1 MSNLNYKISETTG
14 TLTYS
19 SSGFTET
26 TGFTD
31 IDETIYN
38 INVPS
43 SYKYY
48 DPVTSTYKTY
58 SSISIRSNGWLAF
71 SSGVNEVNY
80 GKDPQS
86 PINTLRFFSF
96 DAKSTVKHYFDANN
110 NLMISSKGAS
120 FYSYPTRIPFTIVIK
135 ITPYG
140 LIQVYYQSVGT
151 HTDLN
156 AYKPIIGY
164 VGSNSSVTTD
174 DIFFSTFN
182 GVQAFNK
189 DNINGKMLNFDFTG
203 LGFLNPLPA
212 NSASNLITKGYT
224 AVEMKRMLYTNQ
236 QLQDAGY
243 DSTSVT
249 IANSYV
255 SGTNPSTLLDTYT
268 VAQMLTAG
276 MSVAQMY
283 NNGFGLTR
291 AQMLAG
297 GITIAQMYNN
307 GLAGGIT
314 VAQMY
319 NNGLAGGITIAQM
332 LAANITLA
340 QMYTGG
346 ITIAQMLSENI
357 TLAQMLTAG
366 ISVAQMLSGGITIA
380 QMLSGGITIAQMFN
394 GGITIAQMFN
404 GGITLSQMYS
414 GGIAATYFRPINVL
428 FYKRDIYGD
437 TWNDGSITIKNKS
450 TGQVVTTLTLTTEGK
465 IWSYDTGILYY
476 GIEYE
481 ITKVGGSYPEEILY
495 AITTSSVT
503 SYNGSQTAISTGTGV
518 ILAQQTNAFPSLKIM
533 DVSLTSNPLNITAT
547 QLKAA
552 GYTQQD
558 ITSAGYTQTTT
569 PLITN
574 FSNLSKTL
582 SEGSFTIVAPSSTS
596 PGAFSYTSSDTSV
609 ATISGSTVTI
619 LKAGATTITALQGET
634 ATYYGASISCTLTVI
649 SKVASNLSI
658 GSVSVKK
665 FGDISFTLPVTTS
678 STGSISYTSSVS
690 SVATISS
697 VGLVTIVGAGSTILT
712 VSQLTD
718 ANYFAGSETYTLTI
732 EKTTSN
738 LAIGSVSAKKFG
750 DAEFTLPVTT
760 SSTGSISYTSSVPSV
775 ATISSVGLVTIVGA
789 GSTVLTV
796 SQLTDANYFA
806 DSATYTLTI
815 EKTTSSLLMV
825 SISEKTNGDVPFE
838 LVVTTNSTGTISY
851 TSSNTSVA
859 TVSSVGLVTIV
870 GAGSTVLTVSQLT
883 DANYLAKNVE
893 KLLTVKESSASNPTV
908 ISGGSGL
915 NYFLNTT
922 AKYAVLSGDISVTS
936 GSLQS
941 TNKKVIKGSKRLMIK
956 RS

>member
-1 MSNLNYKISETTG
+1 MLAANITLAQMYTG
-14 TLTYS
+14 
-19 SSGFTET
+19 G
-26 TGFTD
+26 
-31 IDETIYN
+31 I
-38 INVPS
+38 
-43 SYKYY
+43 
-48 DPVTSTYKTY
+48 
-58 SSISIRSNGWLAF
+58 
-71 SSGVNEVNY
+71 
-80 GKDPQS
+80 
-86 PINTLRFFSF
+86 
-96 DAKSTVKHYFDANN
+96 
-110 NLMISSKGAS
+110 
-120 FYSYPTRIPFTIVIK
+120 
-135 ITPYG
+135 
-140 LIQVYYQSVGT
+140 
-151 HTDLN
+151 
-156 AYKPIIGY
+156 
-164 VGSNSSVTTD
+164 
-174 DIFFSTFN
+174 
-182 GVQAFNK
+182 
-189 DNINGKMLNFDFTG
+189 
-203 LGFLNPLPA
+203 
-212 NSASNLITKGYT
+212 
-224 AVEMKRMLYTNQ
+224 
-236 QLQDAGY
+236 
-243 DSTSVT
+243 T
-249 IANSYV
+249 IAQMLAANI
-255 SGTNPSTLLDTYT
+255 TL
-268 VAQMLTAG
+268 AQMLTAG
-276 MSVAQMY
+276 ISVAQMF
-283 NNGFGLTR
+283 N
-291 AQMLAG
+291 G

-314 VAQMY
+314 VAQMF
-319 NNGLAGGITIAQM
+319 NGGITVAQM
-332 LAANITLA
+332 FNGGITVA